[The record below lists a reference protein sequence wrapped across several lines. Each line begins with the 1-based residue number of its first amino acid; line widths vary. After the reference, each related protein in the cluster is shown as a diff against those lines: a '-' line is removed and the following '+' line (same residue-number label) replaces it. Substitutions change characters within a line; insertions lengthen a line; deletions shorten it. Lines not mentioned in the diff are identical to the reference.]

1 MPKQMI
7 RYRIETDAP
16 TTLRVPRYAALRL
29 FACVAGA
36 PHIWLEQNEP
46 AESTRRRTYY
56 IVQGDTTTPDGR
68 EWVASTI
75 SDGISLHLYLGE
87 NP

>member
-1 MPKQMI
+1 MPRTMV
-7 RYRIETDAP
+7 RYRIDVDAP
-16 TTLRVPRYAALRL
+16 TTLRVPRYSNLRL

-36 PHIWLEQNEP
+36 PHVWLEQGTED
-46 AESTRRRTYY
+46 TRRRTYY
-56 IVQGDTTTPDGR
+56 VTQGDDPIPDGR

-75 SDGISLHLYLGE
+75 CDGISLHLYLGE

>member
-7 RYRIETDAP
+7 RYRIEADAP

-36 PHIWLEQNEP
+36 PHIWLEQGDET
-46 AESTRRRTYY
+46 TRRRTYY
-56 IVQGDTTTPDGR
+56 VIQGDTPIPDGR